1 MAGGSKNQTTALYS
15 TIAGGSENRATNVS
29 ATISGGFKNQAA
41 GNSSTIGGGA
51 DNQTT
56 ATATGSVIGGGS
68 ENQTTALYSTIAG
81 GSNNKAEGNQST
93 VGGGSGNQATGEQS
107 TISGGDANKATNTYS
122 TVGGGRLN
130 HATGRNSTVAGGYD
144 NHATGN
150 GSFAAG
156 VENRANT
163 ANAVA
168 VGKKNIIEGTN
179 SAAIGSNNTVAQ
191 DKKDVFILGSNTN
204 TTNAQSGSVLLGN
217 KTVGKQATAVS
228 DATVGNLNLTGFA
241 GASAENGV
249 VSVGSEGGE
258 RQIVNVGA
266 GEISA
271 TSTDAVNGSQL
282 YTLATAVSQNKA
294 DITKNQADI
303 TKNTDNIQNLKAE
316 TLGNR
321 ADVQELKRK
330 QENDIKEVV
339 SMQNAIAEQ
348 ADKNKN
354 NIQDLAKA
362 QLAGVTVMEELN
374 KNVEENK
381 RDLSAV
387 TGKAFK
393 NQIDIQRNNDSIE
406 DLYEANNE
414 NVERLTQ
421 VDNNV
426 FVNRLNIKELERK
439 QENDIKDVV
448 DMQNAIAEQ
457 ADKNKNNI
465 QDLAKAQLAGVT
477 VMEELNKNVEANK
490 ADIAK
495 NQAETLANRVN
506 IKELKRKQEND
517 IKEVVSMQN
526 AIAEQ
531 ADKNKNNIQDLAK
544 AQLAGVTVMEELNK
558 NVEANKADI
567 ANNTDSIAKNKA
579 DIDNNINNIYELAQQ
594 QDQHGS
600 DIKTLAKASSENTQN
615 IEDLA
620 AYNELQDAYA
630 KQQTDAIDA
639 LNKASSENTDSIA
652 KNKADADA
660 KFKGVQTDIANN
672 KITLAQHTRKI
683 DDNQQAIEAK
693 LGGKADLQKLAEL
706 KTSVDKNQ
714 ADIAANKA
722 DTDASF
728 ETLTKNQNTLIEQ
741 GEAQDALIAQ
751 NQTDITANK
760 TAIEQNVNRT
770 VVNGFEIE
778 KNKAGIAQNK
788 QELIIQNNRFN
799 RIDETNNRQ
808 DQKIDQLGYALKE
821 QGQYLNSR
829 ISAVERQTAGGIA
842 NAIAIATLPSP
853 NRAGEH
859 HVLFGSGYHNGQA
872 AVSLGAAGS
881 SDTGKSTYKI
891 GLSWSDA
898 GGLSGGV
905 GGSYRWK

>member
-1 MAGGSKNQTTALYS
+1 STVAGGYQNQAKNNQS
-15 TIAGGSENRATNVS
+15 TVGGGYNNKAEGHQSTVAGGHSNIAKGETATV
-29 ATISGGFKNQAA
+29 SGG
-41 GNSSTIGGGA
+41 
-51 DNQTT
+51 
-56 ATATGSVIGGGS
+56 
-68 ENQTTALYSTIAG
+68 Y
-81 GSNNKAEGNQST
+81 NNKAEGNQSTVGGGSGNQATGKKSTVSGGDSNQATNEYST

-107 TISGGDANKATNTYS
+107 TISGGDANKATNWYS
-122 TVGGGRLN
+122 SVGGGRLN
-130 HATGRNSTVAGGYD
+130 QATGRNSTVAGGYD
-144 NHATGN
+144 NRATGI

-156 VENRANT
+156 VENKANT
-163 ANAVA
+163 DNAVA
-168 VGKKNIIEGTN
+168 VGKKNIIEGEN
-179 SAAIGSNNTVAQ
+179 SAAIGSNNTVENG
-191 DKKDVFILGSNTN
+191 KKDVFILGSNTN

-217 KTVGKQATAVS
+217 KTAGKQATAVNN
-228 DATVGNLNLTGFA
+228 ATVNGLTLENFA
-241 GASAENGV
+241 GTSAENGV
-249 VSVGSEGGE
+249 VSVGREGGE

-266 GEISA
+266 GQISA
-271 TSTDAVNGSQL
+271 TSTCKYQK
-282 YTLATAVSQNKA
+282 TL
-294 DITKNQADI
+294 
-303 TKNTDNIQNLKAE
+303 E
-316 TLGNR
+316 
-321 ADVQELKRK
+321 RK

-354 NIQDLAKA
+354 HIQGLAKA
-362 QLAGVTVMEELN
+362 QLAGG
-374 KNVEENK
+374 
-381 RDLSAV
+381 A
-387 TGKAFK
+387 
-393 NQIDIQRNNDSIE
+393 
-406 DLYEANNE
+406 
-414 NVERLTQ
+414 
-421 VDNNV
+421 
-426 FVNRLNIKELERK
+426 
-439 QENDIKDVV
+439 
-448 DMQNAIAEQ
+448 
-457 ADKNKNNI
+457 
-465 QDLAKAQLAGVT
+465 
-477 VMEELNKNVEANK
+477 
-490 ADIAK
+490 
-495 NQAETLANRVN
+495 
-506 IKELKRKQEND
+506 
-517 IKEVVSMQN
+517 
-526 AIAEQ
+526 
-531 ADKNKNNIQDLAK
+531 
-544 AQLAGVTVMEELNK
+544 VMEELNK

-579 DIDNNINNIYELAQQ
+579 DIKDLDDEVGVLS
-594 QDQHGS
+594 QDIGS
-600 DIKTLAKASSENTQN
+600 LHDDVAKNQADIAKNQADIKTLAKAGSENTQN

-639 LNKASSENTDSIA
+639 LNKASSENTKRITTAELGIAENKKDAQIA
-652 KNKADADA
+652 KAQANENKADIAANKADADA

-672 KITLAQHTRKI
+672 KITLAQHTKKI

-722 DTDASF
+722 DADASF

-770 VVNGFEIE
+770 VANGFEIE
-778 KNKAGIAQNK
+778 KNKAGIATNK
-788 QELIIQNNRFN
+788 QELIIQNNRLN

-808 DQKIDQLGYALKE
+808 DQKIDQLGYTLKE
-821 QGQYLNSR
+821 QGQYFNSR